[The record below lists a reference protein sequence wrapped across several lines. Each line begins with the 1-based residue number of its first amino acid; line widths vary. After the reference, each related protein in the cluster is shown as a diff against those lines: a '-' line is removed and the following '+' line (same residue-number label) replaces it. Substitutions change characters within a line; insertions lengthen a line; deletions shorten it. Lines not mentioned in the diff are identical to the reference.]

1 MNDAAPPKPRHGYD
15 PTLPTRPPG
24 TRAPRPKDAATLI
37 IWRAAGDSIEVLM
50 GERHQGTRFMPNRY
64 VFPGGRVDPSDAR
77 VRAGTPLKPE
87 VADRLTRAA
96 TPSRARALAA
106 AAIRE
111 TFEETGLVIG
121 APDPSPGRP
130 APKGWE
136 KFFAAGFAPAFDRL
150 DYVGRAVTPP
160 LRPLRFHARFFTVE
174 ARHVSGEIAGSGE
187 LNKILWVPIAETAKL
202 QLPQI
207 TAKVLGQVAQRRG
220 APVATSFVFIHTPN
234 GHVMKE
240 E

>member
-1 MNDAAPPKPRHGYD
+1 MNDAAPKPTGYD

-24 TRAPRPKDAATLI
+24 TRAVRPKDAATLI
-37 IWRAAGDSIEVLM
+37 IWRPAGDSIEVLM

-64 VFPGGRVDPSDAR
+64 VFPGGRVDRSDAR
-77 VRAGTPLKPE
+77 VRAGTPLQPE
-87 VADRLTRAA
+87 VAERLTRAA
-96 TPSRARALAA
+96 TPARARSLAA

-111 TFEETGLVIG
+111 TFEETGLLIG
-121 APDPSPGRP
+121 SPDPTPGKP

-136 KFFAAGFAPAFDRL
+136 TFFATGLAPALDRL

-160 LRPLRFHARFFTVE
+160 LRPLRFHARFFTIE
-174 ARHVSGEIAGSGE
+174 ERYVSGKIAGSGE
-187 LNKILWVPIAETAKL
+187 LEKILWVPIAETAKL

-207 TAKVLGQVAQRRG
+207 TAKVLAQVAARRG
-220 APVATSFVFIHTPN
+220 APVRTSFVFIHTPN
-234 GHVMKE
+234 GHVMRE